1 MKKKRLFLLC
11 IPLIGMLASCTSFS
25 LASEG
30 VAYQSVRSA
39 SPVAASEIP
48 ENAQIIVSHQLNDDG
63 LLDVVVKN
71 NTGQIM
77 VIDRTRSFFRNIS
90 GNSIPYYDPTVRTS
104 TNSYTSGQ
112 ERGVGVNLGSIAG
125 ALGVGG
131 AIGQALN
138 GVNVGGS
145 KSSSS
150 TTTNTTY
157 YIDQPQISI
166 APYGQASM
174 GRTFEMQGI
183 GNTFLDAYIM
193 GSFTAEANEFTPQ
206 QSYAACNVCISYSLD
221 NGISFDQVITD
232 IYANTLIVSRVK
244 ETGKVNNALR
254 EIYTA
259 KGDALDEGWFLL
271 RFKNEQTKNSNG
283 YTSNHEFINYK

>member
-1 MKKKRLFLLC
+1 MREPERGVSSSTDSHAFFHTRTSTQIFLFSPWLCWRVCKSLILHYFMKKKRLFLLC

-131 AIGQALN
+131 AIGQALM
-138 GVNVGGS
+138 V
-145 KSSSS
+145 
-150 TTTNTTY
+150 
-157 YIDQPQISI
+157 
-166 APYGQASM
+166 
-174 GRTFEMQGI
+174 
-183 GNTFLDAYIM
+183 
-193 GSFTAEANEFTPQ
+193 
-206 QSYAACNVCISYSLD
+206 
-221 NGISFDQVITD
+221 
-232 IYANTLIVSRVK
+232 
-244 ETGKVNNALR
+244 
-254 EIYTA
+254 
-259 KGDALDEGWFLL
+259 
-271 RFKNEQTKNSNG
+271 
-283 YTSNHEFINYK
+283 